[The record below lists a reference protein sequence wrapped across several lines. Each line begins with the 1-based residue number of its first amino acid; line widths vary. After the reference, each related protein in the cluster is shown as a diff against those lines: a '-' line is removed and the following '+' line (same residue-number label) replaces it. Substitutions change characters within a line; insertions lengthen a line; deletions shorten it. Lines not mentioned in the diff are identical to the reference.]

1 MRAHIVGH
9 PRSWKNYTFFEGGI
23 FRQKG
28 KRVLVVVAE
37 DAFCPGGR
45 SRWRSSK
52 YKASRVYRP
61 SSRTARA
68 MQSNPVLKNRTKQK
82 QTKEEGEERRRG
94 VRESS
99 KLRHRGL
106 DR

>member
-1 MRAHIVGH
+1 M
-9 PRSWKNYTFFEGGI
+9 
-23 FRQKG
+23 
-28 KRVLVVVAE
+28 LVVVAE

-94 VRESS
+94 IRESS